1 MPTSIYTRQEISQNN
16 PYASIAAGVGYS
28 NPYEVS
34 SLEAG
39 QKQEQYVAEN
49 LQAFSEKVES
59 EEGLTTDDLLMTARS
74 FIDGLW
80 LNKADE
86 VGSYM
91 AATAV
96 YALNPE
102 LRDKPISQIADEMQ
116 LSLEAESARFAEE
129 SRWAA
134 GIANVAGSV
143 LSPVTLA
150 AGGVLGQAARL
161 RPGVQ
166 AGKAADEV
174 GATLGGAFARTGGD
188 DAAALAAQ
196 LGRQQAATRVGN
208 YWC

>member
-1 MPTSIYTRQEISQNN
+1 MPTSIYTGQEISKNN

-116 LSLEAESARFAEE
+116 LSLEAESAR
-129 SRWAA
+129 
-134 GIANVAGSV
+134 
-143 LSPVTLA
+143 
-150 AGGVLGQAARL
+150 
-161 RPGVQ
+161 
-166 AGKAADEV
+166 K
-174 GATLGGAFARTGGD
+174 
-188 DAAALAAQ
+188 
-196 LGRQQAATRVGN
+196 QQTK
-208 YWC
+208 